1 MLLEIDVQ
9 GAEQVVHREPDALLI
24 FLVPPSTDELR
35 RRLEGRGDPP
45 ERVAER
51 VEVAD
56 HERAVAESLDA
67 VIVVNDDLERAVA
80 EVQRRIET
88 ARAHRGLARGQI

>member
-9 GAEQVVHREPDALLI
+9 GAEQVVQREPDALLI
-24 FLVPPSTDELR
+24 FLVPPSTEELR

-45 ERVAER
+45 ERVTER
-51 VEVAD
+51 VEVAG
-56 HERAVAESLDA
+56 HERAVAASLDA

-80 EVQRRIET
+80 EVQRCIQA
-88 ARAHRGLARGQI
+88 ARARRGPARDET